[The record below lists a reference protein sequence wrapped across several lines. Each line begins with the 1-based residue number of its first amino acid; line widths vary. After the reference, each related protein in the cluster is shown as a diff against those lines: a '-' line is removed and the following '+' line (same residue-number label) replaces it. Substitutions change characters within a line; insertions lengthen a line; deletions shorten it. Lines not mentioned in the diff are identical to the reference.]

1 MPSEKDKRLE
11 FKHYMKSN
19 KTSYIIS
26 ANIESLITKINECE
40 NNKENSSAIKIGEH
54 ITCEYSMPAIW
65 GFDHI
70 EDKQLNEI
78 DGTISYKIKFINSA
92 RFMASSLSNL
102 VDNLTER
109 IHKVKCKGCGCF
121 LEYKRNLIIHNV
133 YLAIN
138 VSEKSL
144 MEN

>member
-1 MPSEKDKRLE
+1 MS
-11 FKHYMKSN
+11 
-19 KTSYIIS
+19 T
-26 ANIESLITKINECE
+26 
-40 NNKENSSAIKIGEH
+40 
-54 ITCEYSMPAIW
+54 IW
-65 GFDHI
+65 EFDHI

-78 DGTISYKIKFINSA
+78 DGTISYNIKFINTA

-109 IHKVKCKGCGCF
+109 IHKMKCKGFGCF

-144 MEN
+144 MKN

>member
-1 MPSEKDKRLE
+1 MS
-11 FKHYMKSN
+11 
-19 KTSYIIS
+19 T
-26 ANIESLITKINECE
+26 
-40 NNKENSSAIKIGEH
+40 
-54 ITCEYSMPAIW
+54 IW
-65 GFDHI
+65 EFDHI
-70 EDKQLNEI
+70 EDKELNEI
-78 DGTISYKIKFINSA
+78 DGTISYNIKFINSA

-109 IHKVKCKGCGCF
+109 IHKMKSKDCGCF

-144 MEN
+144 MKN